1 MPLATTSMQRP
12 QGVFGSSAP
21 QTKFKPLASPTGF
34 NAAPHQQSFSG
45 VKIDMNASQHQQQPS
60 LLKPGFNASLHQ
72 QEFAPSPV
80 FQYVPVSSSKK
91 PRTSTETTGDSEHLA
106 ESFAA
111 IRTEKKKKNTLIP
124 KSRNNS
130 TALAAPGVAGDMD
143 ANAPSSPAPTTATK
157 KWLCC

>member
-12 QGVFGSSAP
+12 QGVFGSSSP

-45 VKIDMNASQHQQQPS
+45 VKIDMNASHHQQQPG

-72 QEFAPSPV
+72 QEFVPSPV
-80 FQYVPVSSSKK
+80 VDYVPSKK
-91 PRTSTETTGDSEHLA
+91 ARTSTETTADSEHLA
-106 ESFAA
+106 ALGNGG
-111 IRTEKKKKNTLIP
+111 KKKNTLIP
-124 KSRNNS
+124 KGRNNS
-130 TALAAPGVAGDMD
+130 TALAAPAGAGDMD
-143 ANAPSSPAPTTATK
+143 ADAPASPAPPAAAAK